1 MHSCLVVVVFVV
13 VAAVEAY
20 AYTFIILS
28 TYVFELND
36 NNKLRDQYAIILSS
50 YIQNP

>member
-28 TYVFELND
+28 TYVFELEKAETVLF
-36 NNKLRDQYAIILSS
+36 NKSIR
-50 YIQNP
+50 